1 MQSGS
6 INQPKLNKMI
16 SLMEI
21 LKLITSLQ
29 ELIDLIVVQ
38 SNFYTQQKDKKITAD
53 KKKIFPTPGE
63 CCLLDKQII
72 NTWIQTKTIWSR
84 FFKSFKTFISQTILM
99 IMIEPIK

>member
-1 MQSGS
+1 
-6 INQPKLNKMI
+6 
-16 SLMEI
+16 MEI
-21 LKLITSLQ
+21 LKLITRLQ

-72 NTWIQTKTIWSR
+72 NT
-84 FFKSFKTFISQTILM
+84 
-99 IMIEPIK
+99 